1 VRFREIMTPR
11 CVLVAGAT
19 GRLGREIV
27 RELKGRGYRVRALG
41 RSTARLEALRDVADE
56 LCVADALDPATLPA
70 AVENV
75 DQIVSCLGAS
85 VIPLPQYGRRA
96 FTRLDYPANRNLI
109 EAAVAAQVGRFV
121 YVSLFGAERLRH
133 MDFVRGHEQVVEFLR
148 TGGLDYAVVRPTG
161 FFSSMEEI
169 VLVASWGLLPE
180 SRGGMARTNPI
191 HEADLAAFCA
201 DVLADTSGRRDYD
214 VGGPEA
220 LTRQQIAQLAY
231 TAIGKDV
238 GSRRVPVS
246 VLRGAG
252 KLLRP
257 FNPRV
262 AHLMIFIAEV
272 LADDFVA
279 PAYGTRTLT
288 DYFARRQGGLQDSV

>member
-1 VRFREIMTPR
+1 MTPR

-27 RELKGRGYRVRALG
+27 SELKRRGYRVRALG
-41 RSTARLEALRDVADE
+41 HNPARLDTLRGVADE
-56 LCVADALDPATLPA
+56 LYVADALDPATLPA
-70 AVENV
+70 AMENV

-109 EAAVAAQVGRFV
+109 EAAVAAQVSKFV
-121 YVSLFGAERLRH
+121 YVSVFGAERLRH
-133 MDFVRGHEQVVEFLR
+133 MDFVRGHEQVVDVLR
-148 TGGLDYAVVRPTG
+148 GGALDYAVVRPTG

-180 SRGGMARTNPI
+180 SRGGIARTNPI

-201 DVLADTSGRRDYD
+201 DVLADTSGRREFD

-238 GSRRVPVS
+238 GIRRVPVG
-246 VLRGAG
+246 VLRVGG
-252 KLLRP
+252 MLLRP

-262 AHLMIFIAEV
+262 AHLMTFIAEV
-272 LADDFVA
+272 LEEDFVA

-288 DYFARRQGGLQDSV
+288 DYFSRRIGGLQEGHSV

>member
-1 VRFREIMTPR
+1 MTPH

-41 RSTARLEALRDVADE
+41 RSPARLEPLRDVADE
-56 LCVADALDPATLPA
+56 LCVADALDASTLRA

-85 VIPLPQYGRRA
+85 VIPLPRYGRRA

-109 EAAVAAQVGRFV
+109 EAGVAAQVGKFV

-148 TGGLDYAVVRPTG
+148 AGGLDYAVVRPTG
-161 FFSSMEEI
+161 FFSSMEQI
-169 VLVASWGLLPE
+169 VLVASWGVLPE
-180 SRGGMARTNPI
+180 SCGGTARTNPI

-201 DVLADTSGRRDYD
+201 DVLADTSGRREYD

-220 LTRQQIAQLAY
+220 LTRKQIAELAY
-231 TAIGKDV
+231 TAIGKDAAC
-238 GSRRVPVS
+238 RRVPVG

-252 KLLRP
+252 TLLRP

-262 AHLMIFIAEV
+262 AHLMTFIAEV
-272 LADDFVA
+272 LAEDFVA

-288 DYFARRQGGLQDSV
+288 DYFARRRGVPQDMV